1 MYKLRLSVVLLLIS
15 GALSASPRLPV
26 PELGDDLLLPGIN
39 KGMET
44 FALEDIKS
52 PALVLLVY
60 DLYCPAC
67 QKSARNMKYMAEKIN
82 DAFPAIPTLGVG
94 SGDTPF
100 EAKAFKSK
108 FKLPFPCISDREK
121 SVAEHYEVKK
131 TPSVIVLMR
140 KGEGDPFTEVYRH
153 EGYLG
158 HEHVEQVLDALEE
171 KL

>member
-1 MYKLRLSVVLLLIS
+1 MYKLRISAVLFFMA
-15 GALSASPRLPV
+15 GVLSASPRLAI
-26 PELGDDLLLPGIN
+26 PEMGDDLRLPGIDS
-39 KGMET
+39 GIET

-67 QKSARNMKYMAEKIN
+67 QKSARNMKHMAEKID
-82 DAFPAIPTLGVG
+82 DAFPTIPTLGVG

-100 EAKAFKSK
+100 EAKAFKDK

-131 TPSVIVLMR
+131 TPSVIVLIR
-140 KGEGDPFTEVYRH
+140 SAEGKAFTEVYRH

-158 HEHVEQVLDALEE
+158 REHVEQVFDALEE
-171 KL
+171 